1 MAFKSGPMSVSPL
14 RTFTKPVI
22 LAFFLTAQHVFTQ
35 QVFAQKDTITVIKA
49 GHLLDVVS
57 GKLLDNQL
65 IFIDRDTISRV
76 GAAASLTIPAAA
88 RVIDLSSCTVLPG
101 LIDCHT
107 HLTAQHGD
115 NYYDDIFRKTPIDYA
130 IVAHLYARR
139 TLEAGFTTC
148 RDVGSQAFMD
158 VALRNAINRGDIPGP
173 RILAATLFIGSTG
186 SHGDLNGFS
195 PYLSWVRP
203 GQMSGVANGE
213 DGVREQVRYN
223 VKYGADV
230 IKFGASA
237 GVLSEEESVGGPQFT
252 QKEMNAIV
260 DEAHLW
266 GKKAC
271 AHAHGTVAIKMAVR
285 AGVAS
290 VEHGSILDDEAIEMM
305 KARGTYLVSDIYDDE
320 YILSD
325 YLKHGTPQKIIDKE
339 KLVGKIQRLS
349 FQRAV
354 KAGVKIAFGTDA
366 GVYPHGWNG
375 KQFKYMVKYGC
386 TPLAAIQ
393 AATVNAA
400 DLLGIST
407 KAGSLTVGKY
417 ADIVAVSRNPLLDI
431 SSLEHI
437 QFVMKAGRIYK
448 DEFDRTKQEI
458 QK

>member
-1 MAFKSGPMSVSPL
+1 MTFRIKRLNIL
-14 RTFTKPVI
+14 RLRSLSKLVVI
-22 LAFFLTAQHVFTQ
+22 GFFLVSQ
-35 QVFAQKDTITVIKA
+35 QVFAQKDTVTVIKA
-49 GHLLDVVS
+49 GLLLDVVS

-65 IFIDRDTISRV
+65 VFIDHDTIARV
-76 GAAASLTIPAAA
+76 GAAASLKIPAAA
-88 RVIDLSSCTVLPG
+88 RIIDLSSCTVLPG

-195 PYLSWVRP
+195 PYLNWVRP

-417 ADIVAVSRNPLLDI
+417 ADIVALSRNPLLDV

>member
-1 MAFKSGPMSVSPL
+1 MFVLRL
-14 RTFTKPVI
+14 RTFRKPVVLI
-22 LAFFLTAQHVFTQ
+22 LFLMAQHVFTQ
-35 QVFAQKDTITVIKA
+35 KVFAQKDTVTVIKA
-49 GHLLDVVS
+49 GYLLDVVS

-65 IFIDRDTISRV
+65 VFIDHDTIARV
-76 GAAASLTIPAAA
+76 GAATSLKIPAAG
-88 RVIDLSSCTVLPG
+88 RIIDLSSCTVLPG

-195 PYLSWVRP
+195 PYLNWVRP